1 MSPSRPLLLAAAPAV
16 FVVLWA
22 TGFVGAKFGLPH
34 AEPFTFL
41 VWRFWCVAAIFLAV
55 VLVSRAPWP
64 RSVPQALHNV
74 FVGVL
79 LHGVYLGGVFAA
91 IAQGMPAGL
100 SAIIVGLQ
108 PALTALVARVF
119 LNETVSARQWA
130 GIGLGFAGLV
140 FVVGAAGDGL
150 DLAAAGGTGALA
162 LCIAALFGITFASLW
177 QKTWCGGEDLRTGA
191 LFQYVGG
198 AMAVSA
204 AAFATETGRVDW
216 TGEFVFAFAW
226 LVLVLSVG
234 AVTLLM
240 LMIRHG
246 DISRVASLFYLV
258 PPVTALMT
266 WALFGE
272 TLSTSQLLGVF
283 FVAFGVMLVTREKPR
298 KPAVDTP

>member
-1 MSPSRPLLLAAAPAV
+1 MSPSRPLLLAATPAV

-108 PALTALVARVF
+108 PALTALVARLF

-140 FVVGAAGDGL
+140 FWGEYKAIGGL
-150 DLAAAGGTGALA
+150 LWALA
-162 LCIAALFGITFASLW
+162 ILRIFLFI
-177 QKTWCGGEDLRTGA
+177 
-191 LFQYVGG
+191 
-198 AMAVSA
+198 
-204 AAFATETGRVDW
+204 
-216 TGEFVFAFAW
+216 
-226 LVLVLSVG
+226 
-234 AVTLLM
+234 
-240 LMIRHG
+240 
-246 DISRVASLFYLV
+246 
-258 PPVTALMT
+258 
-266 WALFGE
+266 
-272 TLSTSQLLGVF
+272 
-283 FVAFGVMLVTREKPR
+283 REKQRYASMPGPNSSEILDAPER
-298 KPAVDTP
+298 PE